1 MNSLLIKFSVLINR
15 LLMIFRRNTSIGV
28 GFRMRGYVKWQCHPH
43 SVVRIA
49 DNVQIISG
57 VGKNPLGRSQ
67 RTSIRLDENAELQ
80 IGSNSGL
87 TNVTIW
93 CRSGLHIGTN
103 VKVGGGVMFL
113 DSNMHSLNYLD
124 RQSTVDDLIG
134 TISRPIVVGNDVFIG
149 TGAVIM
155 KGVAL
160 GDRSIIAA
168 FSVVTKNVPP
178 GEIWGGNPARLIR
191 KIDQC

>member
-1 MNSLLIKFSVLINR
+1 MKL
-15 LLMIFRRNTSIGV
+15 RRNCSIGLA
-28 GFRMRGYVKWQCHPH
+28 FRMRGYVQWQCHPN
-43 SVVRIA
+43 STVKIG

-57 VGKNPLGRSQ
+57 VGRNPLGRSQ
-67 RTSIRLDENAELQ
+67 LSSVRLDDNAELH

-93 CRSGLHIGTN
+93 CKSRIHIGRD
-103 VKVGGGVMFL
+103 VKVGGGAIFI
-113 DSNMHSLNYLD
+113 DSNMHSLNFLD
-124 RQSTVDDLIG
+124 RRSTDKDLAA
-134 TISRPIVVGNDVFIG
+134 TISSPIIVGNDVFIG

-155 KGVAL
+155 KGVVI

-168 FSVVTKNVPP
+168 FSVVTKDIPS

-191 KIDQC
+191 KL